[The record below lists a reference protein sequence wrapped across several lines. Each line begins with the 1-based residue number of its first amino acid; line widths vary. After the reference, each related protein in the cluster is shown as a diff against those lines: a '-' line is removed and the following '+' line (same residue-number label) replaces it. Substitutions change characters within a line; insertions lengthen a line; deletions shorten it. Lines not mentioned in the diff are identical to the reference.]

1 MQVRGTGRFSF
12 ASANHR
18 RSAVTIARSTPPAAV
33 LFDLD
38 GTLID
43 TWRLYL
49 ECYRRALEPHLGYA
63 PADAEIAARRPSS
76 ERQFLT
82 GWLGEEKGAACHAEM
97 RRLYGELYMTMSEG
111 TYPGVPE
118 MLTALRTAGMRLGIV
133 TGKGREAWDV
143 TRVYSDVGGF
153 EVVVTDD
160 DVHAAK
166 PDPGGLLAAAEA
178 LGIAPEQAVYVGD
191 STVDMTAGRNAG
203 MRIGAALW
211 AKTAPGEAEEFVR
224 KIEAMRPDWTFARP
238 SDVTR
243 AFAMWC

>member
-1 MQVRGTGRFSF
+1 
-12 ASANHR
+12 
-18 RSAVTIARSTPPAAV
+18 VTDDRPHPPAAV

-43 TWRLYL
+43 TYRLYL

-63 PADAEIAARRPSS
+63 PTDAEIAARRPAS
-76 ERQFLT
+76 ERRFLLD
-82 GWLGEEKGAACHAEM
+82 WIGEDAGDACHAEM
-97 RRLYGELYMTMSEG
+97 RRLYGELYPAIAEG
-111 TYPGVPE
+111 IYECVPE
-118 MLTALRTAGMRLGIV
+118 MLAALRSGGLRLGIV
-133 TGKGREAWDV
+133 TGKGREAWEA
-143 TRVYSDVGGF
+143 TRTVSDIGPF

-191 STVDMTAGRNAG
+191 STVDMRAGRAAG

-211 AKTAPGEAEEFVR
+211 AKTAPGEAEAFVA
-224 KIEAMRPDWTFARP
+224 KIEAMQPDWTFARP

>member
-1 MQVRGTGRFSF
+1 MENGKS
-12 ASANHR
+12 S
-18 RSAVTIARSTPPAAV
+18 SPPAAI

-43 TWRLYL
+43 TYRLYL

-63 PADAEIAARRPSS
+63 PTDREIAARRPAS
-76 ERQFLT
+76 ERRFLT
-82 GWLGEEKGAACHAEM
+82 GWLGERRGLECHAEV
-97 RRLYGELYMTMSEG
+97 RRLYGDLYMTMSEH
-111 TYPGVPE
+111 TYPGVHE
-118 MLTALRTAGMRLGIV
+118 MLTALHTAGLRLGIV

-143 TRVYSDVGGF
+143 TRIYSDVGNWD
-153 EVVVTDD
+153 VVVTDD

-166 PDPGGLLAAAEA
+166 PDPGGLLAAVEA
-178 LGIAPEQAVYVGD
+178 LGIAPEQAVYIGD
-191 STVDMTAGRNAG
+191 STVDMKAGRNAG

-211 AKTAPGEAEEFVR
+211 AKTEPGEAEEFVR
-224 KIEAMRPDWTFARP
+224 KIDAMNPDWIFGRP

>member
-1 MQVRGTGRFSF
+1 V
-12 ASANHR
+12 SADR
-18 RSAVTIARSTPPAAV
+18 LAPPAAI

-43 TWRLYL
+43 TYRLYL

-63 PADAEIAARRPSS
+63 PTDKEIAARRPAS
-76 ERQFLT
+76 ERRFLT
-82 GWLGEEKGAACHAEM
+82 DWLGERRGLECHATM
-97 RRLYGELYMTMSEG
+97 TQLYAELYMTMAEG
-111 TYPGVPE
+111 SYPGVLE
-118 MLTALRTAGMRLGIV
+118 MLTALETAGLRLGIV
-133 TGKGREAWDV
+133 TGKGREAWGV
-143 TRVYSDVGGF
+143 THVYSGIGSF
-153 EVVVTDD
+153 EVVITDD

-166 PDPGGLLAAAEA
+166 PDPGGLLAAVEA
-178 LGIAPEQAVYVGD
+178 LGIAPEQAVYIGD
-191 STVDMTAGRNAG
+191 STVDMKAGRNAG

-224 KIEAMRPDWTFARP
+224 KIAAMNPDWIFARP

>member
-1 MQVRGTGRFSF
+1 MENGKTP
-12 ASANHR
+12 
-18 RSAVTIARSTPPAAV
+18 PPAAI

-43 TWRLYL
+43 TYRLYL

-63 PADAEIAARRPSS
+63 PSDAEIAARRPAS
-76 ERQFLT
+76 ERRFLSD
-82 GWLGEEKGAACHAEM
+82 WLGEETGTACHTEM
-97 RRLYGELYMTMSEG
+97 RRLYGELYRSMSEG
-111 TYPGVPE
+111 AYPGVAE
-118 MLTALRTAGMRLGIV
+118 MLAALRAGGVRLGIV

-143 TRVYSDVGGF
+143 TRTFTDVGLF

-166 PDPGGLLAAAEA
+166 PDPGGLLAAAA
-178 LGIAPEQAVYVGD
+178 LAIAPEQAVYVGD
-191 STVDMTAGRNAG
+191 STVDMRAGRNAG

-224 KIEAMRPDWTFARP
+224 KIEAMRPDWIFAHP
-238 SDVTR
+238 GDVTR
-243 AFAMWC
+243 TFALWC

>member
-1 MQVRGTGRFSF
+1 MENGK
-12 ASANHR
+12 NLP
-18 RSAVTIARSTPPAAV
+18 PPAAI

-63 PADAEIAARRPSS
+63 PTDAEIAARRPAS
-76 ERQFLT
+76 ERRFLT
-82 GWLGEEKGAACHAEM
+82 DWLGEDAGGACHGEM
-97 RRLYGELYMTMSEG
+97 RRLYPELYPAMAEG
-111 TYPGVPE
+111 IYEGVPE
-118 MLTALRTAGMRLGIV
+118 MLAGLRSAGLRLGIV
-133 TGKGREAWDV
+133 TGKGREAWEV
-143 TRVYSDVGGF
+143 TRTLSDLDAF

-166 PDPGGLLAAAEA
+166 PDPDGLLAAADA

-191 STVDMTAGRNAG
+191 STVDMRAGRNAG

-211 AKTAPGEAEEFVR
+211 AKTAPGEAEAFVK
-224 KIEAMRPDWTFARP
+224 KIEAMHPDWIFARP

-243 AFAMWC
+243 AVAMWC

>member
-1 MQVRGTGRFSF
+1 MT
-12 ASANHR
+12 ADPLHA
-18 RSAVTIARSTPPAAV
+18 PAAV

-43 TWRLYL
+43 TYRLYL

-63 PADAEIAARRPSS
+63 PTDAEIAARRPAS
-76 ERQFLT
+76 ERRFLLDWI
-82 GWLGEEKGAACHAEM
+82 GNDAGDACHAEM
-97 RRLYGELYMTMSEG
+97 RRLYAELYPAMADGIYE
-111 TYPGVPE
+111 GVPE
-118 MLTALRTAGMRLGIV
+118 MLAALRSAGLRLGIV
-133 TGKGREAWDV
+133 TGKGREAWEA
-143 TRVYSDVGGF
+143 TRTLSDVGPF

-178 LGIAPEQAVYVGD
+178 LGIAPAQAVYIGD
-191 STVDMTAGRNAG
+191 STVDMKAGRSAG

-211 AKTAPGEAEEFVR
+211 AKTAPGEAEAFTR
-224 KIEAMRPDWTFARP
+224 KIEAMQPDWIFARP

-243 AFAMWC
+243 AFAAWC